1 MANAISIQRIDQ
13 MSHVVPTRSGD
24 AGRLHWRSAP
34 VQEAHQGGD
43 TVEVSQHARFMQQL
57 ATLPSG
63 RMDVIN
69 RVRSQINAATYE
81 TDHKLDVAI
90 EHLARDITR

>member
-1 MANAISIQRIDQ
+1 MANAISIHRIDQ
-13 MSHVVPTRSGD
+13 ISHVGPTRSSD
-24 AGRLHWRSAP
+24 AARLHWRWAP
-34 VQEAHQGGD
+34 APDAGHAAD
-43 TVEVSQHARFMQQL
+43 TVEVSQHARWMQQL
-57 ATLPSG
+57 ATLPPG

-69 RVRSQINAATYE
+69 RVRSQIDAATYE